1 MDIATATPTPVIA
14 LRIRPLEVL
23 KRMIGFLLFECDR
36 AGRCGLAAHRPA
48 QRICEGM
55 LPPDVASGATRRNR
69 RRSGLHLTS
78 RQVIASIRVIH
89 MDERCWKIGD
99 LAAATG
105 LTVRA
110 LHHFDRIGLLVPAL
124 RTPAGHRVYT
134 DGDVRRL
141 YRILALRQ
149 LGIPLA
155 QIAESLD
162 GDPDGLGSAVR
173 AQLACVERTIEA
185 QRHLRIRLTALLQA
199 ILRATEPSIDQLIE
213 AMEALVQANDFT
225 PEQLAQAKQRH
236 LEPGFPDRFAE
247 WQRQGAEIVAEL
259 QTHIEGGT
267 DPADP
272 AVQQLARRWTA
283 VMRDMAGGEPAMMSS
298 IYARIERKGPEAA
311 TRGVLT
317 AQVWN
322 YLRRAFAIGFGA

>member
-1 MDIATATPTPVIA
+1 MTRGSARDAAARRRV
-14 LRIRPLEVL
+14 
-23 KRMIGFLLFECDR
+23 GCDR
-36 AGRCGLAAHRPA
+36 EKPATSGLAF
-48 QRICEGM
+48 
-55 LPPDVASGATRRNR
+55 DVASGNT
-69 RRSGLHLTS
+69 
-78 RQVIASIRVIH
+78 VDPVIH

-149 LGIPLA
+149 LGMPLA

-162 GDPDGLGSAVR
+162 GDLDGLGSAVR
-173 AQLACVERTIEA
+173 AQLARVERTIEA

-225 PEQLAQAKQRH
+225 PRQLAQAKQRH

-247 WQRQGAEIVAEL
+247 WRRQGTEIVAEL

-272 AVQQLARRWTA
+272 AVQRLARRWTA
-283 VMRDMAGGEPAMMSS
+283 VTRDMSGGEPAMMSS

-317 AQVWN
+317 AQVWD